1 LFLLILIYFANKY
14 QDDVKGASCNFFT
27 RVEKNIDVENLLHC
41 TSNLLE
47 VNLSKVL
54 NSYIIYSIKLKSVRN
69 VCYY

>member
-1 LFLLILIYFANKY
+1 LLILIYFANKY
-14 QDDVKGASCNFFT
+14 QDDVKEASCHFFT
-27 RVEKNIDVENLLHC
+27 RVEKYIDVENLLQC

-54 NSYIIYSIKLKSVRN
+54 NSYITYSIKLKSVRN